1 MLYISCVNKTLA
13 FSGEN
18 QKQYETVTKTD
29 KLKGILTIK
38 KGGQKC
44 DTKS

>member
-1 MLYISCVNKTLA
+1 MLYIYCVNKTLA

-29 KLKGILTIK
+29 K
-38 KGGQKC
+38 
-44 DTKS
+44 

>member
-1 MLYISCVNKTLA
+1 MEIRRYEVAYINELA

-29 KLKGILTIK
+29 K
-38 KGGQKC
+38 
-44 DTKS
+44 